1 MHNAGDDVPFDF
13 DIAERRIDPT
23 GRVIR
28 TAAGIAEPSAP
39 KPRRDRRRRMDAD
52 HPDLPLT
59 ELLKLSI
66 REVLEREIREAND
79 EDDLSRL
86 LIASIEDIR
95 RRRKKESK

>member
-1 MHNAGDDVPFDF
+1 MHNVGDDVPFDF
-13 DIAERRIDPT
+13 DERLIDPT
-23 GRVIR
+23 GRVVR
-28 TAAGIAEPSAP
+28 TVAGVTATPAP